1 MKTFLAKD
9 VKADCQK
16 QLNSTTEWTDADFST
31 FINMAIRK
39 VMRDVPASRF
49 TSPVAF
55 TDEALFT
62 MTGSSGTAIAD
73 TDAIALDVRWRDLV
87 TQYVLYLCFNQ
98 PDRSTTNKTFADEA
112 LRRYEELL

>member
-16 QLNSTTEWTDADFST
+16 QLNDTTEWTDADYSV
-31 FINMAIRK
+31 FINMAIRR
-39 VMRDVPASRF
+39 VMRDASASRY

-55 TDEALFT
+55 TDEAVFT
-62 MTGSSGTAIAD
+62 MTGTGGTSIAVAD
-73 TDAIALDVRWRDLV
+73 VIALDVRWQDAV

-98 PDRSTTNKTFADEA
+98 PDRSTTNKAFADEA
-112 LRRYEELL
+112 FRRYEESL